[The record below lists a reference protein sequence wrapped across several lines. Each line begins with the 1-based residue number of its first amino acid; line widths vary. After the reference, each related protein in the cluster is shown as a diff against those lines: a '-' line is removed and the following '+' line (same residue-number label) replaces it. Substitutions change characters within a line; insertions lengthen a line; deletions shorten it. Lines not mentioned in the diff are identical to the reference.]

1 MPRSSQAPLGPKA
14 RYVSFPI
21 VTKARLRVLPY
32 LMKMGLQKE
41 EVDGD
46 DVAGEPKLGY
56 YAPQVSLLLGVI
68 QIAAI
73 GH

>member
-1 MPRSSQAPLGPKA
+1 MD
-14 RYVSFPI
+14 
-21 VTKARLRVLPY
+21 
-32 LMKMGLQKE
+32 LQEE

-56 YAPQVSLLLGVI
+56 YAPQVSLLLGVT
-68 QIAAI
+68 QVASI